1 MSLRRIAKFLDLDEH
16 EDNLSCER
24 LENDLCNENDT
35 TSAAVL
41 VEDGS
46 FSWGS
51 DAPTLNQLVFVLIFV
66 QRTLS
71 ELNKSAGD
79 GV

>member
-1 MSLRRIAKFLDLDEH
+1 MSIRRIAKFLDLDES
-16 EDNLSCER
+16 EDDLFCER
-24 LENDLCNENDT
+24 LENDLYKECDS

-41 VEDGS
+41 IEDGS

-51 DAPTLNQLVFVLIFV
+51 DAPILNQLVFVLLFS

-71 ELNKSAGD
+71 GKN
-79 GV
+79 

>member
-1 MSLRRIAKFLDLDEH
+1 MSLRRIAKFLDLDEN
-16 EDNLSCER
+16 EENLSCER
-24 LENDLCNENDT
+24 LENDLCKENDT

-66 QRTLS
+66 QRKLS